1 MVYAHPAGE
10 QCEFYSSQ
18 RFKQP
23 RVIEEQNNLT
33 EAEDVSKDS
42 SQVVAFVLMG
52 SEGHHTM
59 GFILHKQG
67 GDNVILS
74 WHNHGKNTAEMF

>member
-10 QCEFYSSQ
+10 QSGFYSSQ

-42 SQVVAFVLMG
+42 LQAVAFILMG
-52 SEGHHTM
+52 TEGHHTM
-59 GFILHKQG
+59 GIIL
-67 GDNVILS
+67 L
-74 WHNHGKNTAEMF
+74 